1 MTSATITAALN
12 FAITSTGCTKN
23 EAITAVI
30 RALIDAGMPARTA
43 FDAVIGAGSFEAL
56 MGEVWEALQPA

>member
-1 MTSATITAALN
+1 MNATAITTALN
-12 FAITSTGCTKN
+12 FAIASTGCTKN
-23 EAITAVI
+23 EAISAVI
-30 RALIDAGMPARTA
+30 RTLIEAGIPASTA